1 MDQNRIRKEE
11 ERSIDPITD
20 CAVAEHIS
28 ECSVLKEGVA
38 KDFLSRLCRRPPSS
52 YKGKD
57 EIPFFVPHKKLLEKI
72 DQKPMLREPL
82 TGFDEQQE
90 KIRREVCKPYVPLAR
105 PQEDSFT
112 FEQTQKPSSNESSME
127 NIQIYLSALL
137 VQNGHFLLWKES
149 EPPPWERVAVV
160 GAAGGEITED
170 ADAPPLVDQLE
181 LIEQLRDDPKI
192 GFFYMM
198 YAVGRSSK
206 YFTPYALKVVNY
218 KDVGKTYMTISAN
231 GVTQYSFDEVSFTP
245 IEQWQR
251 EYHFYLELIKIRSF
265 VVFRKWKA
273 FFVWRKSVSCRKFLE
288 ARSYLEEN
296 LFISDPILSKALLEI
311 KSMCSVFLDSTFF
324 DSAVTE
330 KLLLFYFVEK
340 QLAKLERIRHKLD
353 EFRILAK
360 DIVNNACL
368 GALLRAGYTPDDSNI
383 TIEQTAF
390 GKLGEFGAV
399 KFKMPKDGVLKMSYI
414 EQARKR
420 NKCYRLSCFV
430 HLIDYM
436 QANMMHGLLINTY
449 VEFIDALKIHM
460 DCLPID
466 EAIDN
471 DEIDQPLKETRTS
484 THRVEWPYFVVD
496 LLILPSSDV
505 VMDPSE
511 TIFRF
516 VIQTIEIMWEENIFA
531 VKPLLSD
538 PFFNSFTRPMINR
551 KVEDRISGL
560 PPDMHDVL
568 KQDPITHALKD
579 ELREIWERS
588 FDIVKRYCR
597 RFDEIRQFYHEDM
610 LFDENIIRDNR
621 DCKLFRE
628 WSIRYRREV
637 ELIGKVIEYQ
647 QLGIFLIQ
655 LERFKV
661 AAEIAP
667 RGKIGVLE
675 AVMPGIGKT
684 RVDSLLTTAIDSIKY
699 LESDPVT
706 TEEYVA
712 YIKFVDKARETVDE
726 MEAQLDY
733 VKELYDLME
742 EFGFP
747 IPSVDM
753 ANYLGIGTH
762 FTSLRLVMENVLEE
776 RAKLI
781 NRFNSQLQKDITAL
795 NENISE
801 IHDELTQPW
810 LLDSQ
815 SDDQA
820 CLNTLKELGN
830 RLAACAAIAEEY
842 HAHQRAFKLEQ
853 TRFDVLDQVTNEL
866 RLRTLLWQTLNE
878 WEHAVHQW
886 LTSEFDTLDVE
897 DITSFTMRTMKNL
910 IQLERGLPPNNIV
923 PGLKDNVELLR
934 NKLPILGYL
943 RNPDL
948 RDRHWQKIEAVL
960 NYAFK
965 PDEKKTWTL
974 MEDLGAFQKPNE
986 LMEIAAIASSE
997 ANLENM
1003 LNKVVDMWEELQFV
1017 VVPHKEDKDVYI
1029 LGSMEEVETAMNESS
1044 INLQT
1049 IKASRRIGPIQPL
1062 VDEWVKKLDLF
1073 VVTLEAWQYLQQ
1085 QWLYLE
1091 AIFSAPDI
1099 QRQLPIEAKLFIEVD
1114 KFWKDLMRRTFKMP
1128 LAMPCCTQP
1137 GLLEQ
1142 LEENNRR
1149 LDEVMKCLLAY
1160 LETKR
1165 VAFPRFFF
1173 LSNDELLEILAQTKN
1188 PHAVQRHL
1196 QKCFDAIHRLEFAMK
1211 ESETG
1216 DEQILTTDIVAM
1228 LSPEGE
1234 RVPLGQGLKARG
1246 NVEDW
1251 LGRVEEAMFMTLRRR
1266 MKQGIQDFDAKGR
1279 QQFLSMHPSQIVLT
1293 VSQIFWTRRIDLIL
1307 ESEGRVVE
1315 SMKAFELQCFAD
1327 LGDLAAM
1334 VRGELPKLIRDVIIN
1349 LITVD
1354 VHARDIVTSLVEN
1367 NVSSSTSFE
1376 WTKALRYYWDAEVDN
1391 CLARMSNA
1399 EYLYGYEYLGAQKRL
1414 VITPLTD
1421 RCYLCLM
1428 GALQLDLGGAPAGPA
1443 GTGKTETTKDLA
1455 KAVAVQ
1461 CVVFNCSEGLD
1472 YRMMGRFFSGL
1483 ATSGAWCCFDEF
1495 NRIDI
1500 EVLSVIA
1507 QQLITIRNAKIIRA
1521 KEFMFEGRMMKLVM
1535 SCATFITMNPGYA
1548 GRTELPDN
1556 LKALFRPF
1564 AMMVPD
1570 YKLIA
1575 EVTLYSEGF
1584 ESSKPLSQKM
1594 TLMYTLSSE
1603 QLSQQDHYDFGMRAV
1618 KSVLVMAGSLKR
1630 NNPDKPEDVVLIRAL
1645 RESNIPKFLRDDAE
1659 LFEGIV
1665 GDLFPGIV
1673 IPEEDY
1679 GILQETVI
1687 AVLEEGNLQ
1696 PEQCTLKKAIQLHEC
1711 LQVRHGVMLVGPTGS
1726 GKTTVLRTLAST
1738 YNKLY
1743 KMRVPGPVYLPV
1755 HTYTI
1760 NPKAIT
1766 IGELYG
1772 QVDTMTNEWHD
1783 GLIGSTVRY
1792 ACSFVT
1798 EDHQWIV
1805 CDGPVDAI
1813 WIENMNTVLDDNKM
1827 LCLANSERIK
1837 FTPYMRMLFEVMD
1850 LAQASPATVSR
1861 CGMVYVDPAELKW
1874 MPYVKTWLTTLPE
1887 ALVKDE
1893 HRQLIVDLFEK
1904 YFEAGLVFCKTSCEF
1919 PISQVDIG
1927 KANMACAIIESLLS
1941 EPGAIER
1948 TLDKARIRTF
1958 ITQIFLFAYLWAVG
1972 GNVVDTSRIDFEAFV
1987 RKQFDDNEDAMIASI
2002 DLWDLFVNVSG
2013 HRFDMWTDIV
2023 PEFVYDAETPF
2034 FDILVPTVDTVRFGY
2049 MMQKMVEINKPV
2061 FFTGDTG
2068 VGKSLITKIVLNNL
2082 EDTQLW
2088 VPITLAF
2095 SAQTTSG
2102 RTQEILELKL
2112 EKRKRTVLGAPIG
2125 KRVCVFVDDVNMPKL
2140 DTYGSQP
2147 PIELLRQLLDFHGM
2161 YDRDKLFWKEVED
2174 IVLTVACAPPGGGRN
2189 PLTPRFVR
2197 HFAILLIPAPSEWTL
2212 KGIFK
2217 AIMHG
2222 FLTDF
2227 VESVKLVG
2235 EKIVN
2240 AAVDVYRKIAE
2251 DLLPTPEKS
2260 HYIFNLRDLSKC
2272 IQGMM
2277 QVRATVIKQPQEMYR
2292 LFYHECLRVFHDRLI
2307 NAEDK
2312 SYFYKLLNSICAGTF
2327 ATEVVRLPD
2336 EEVIEKP
2343 PALLFGDFMA
2353 FGAAREQRIYEEL
2366 TEMSKVKRT
2375 LEDYL
2380 EDYRFSVG
2388 KDMGIIFFM
2397 DAIEHVCRLAR
2408 ILRSERGNGLL
2419 VGVGGMG
2426 KQSLTKLASHLNGYK
2441 CYQIEVTRTY
2451 DKSSWHE
2458 DLRRFYFEPGALA
2471 KHTTFLFT
2479 DTQIVLEDFLE
2490 DINNTLNTGEVP
2502 NLYDADELEK
2512 AIIATRPA
2520 AKAAGISE
2528 ANRDAIYQFFIGR
2541 VRNQLHLMICM
2552 SPIGDA
2558 FRHRCRMFPSLV
2570 NCCTIDWFTKW
2581 PNDALLS
2588 VAENT
2593 LSAMLPD
2600 DSKILAGLG
2609 SICVLIHKSVEE
2621 ATVRFF
2627 AEMRRRYYTT
2637 PSSYLE
2643 LLKLFRITLE
2653 KKKKEIETL
2662 KNKIAN
2668 GLNKLLETNEMV
2680 AVMKEHLVI
2689 LAPKL
2694 KVSTDEVTKLV
2705 KMIAKQQTECD
2716 KAKYV
2721 VSAEEATAKLKA
2733 EETAILEADARQDLE
2748 AAIPALMEA
2757 QKALEA
2763 LNKNDINEIRVFNK
2777 PPHLVRFVMEAVN
2790 LLLGE
2795 KTDWPSA
2802 KLVLGDIH
2810 FLDRLMAYPKDEISD
2825 KLLNKL
2831 QEYVNHPEF
2840 RPDLVAKQSKACK
2853 SMCIWVRAMDGY
2865 AKIYRVVEPKRQR
2878 LHAAEQELETIERV
2892 LATKQA
2898 QLAELENKIL
2908 QLQLQYDSAV
2918 KNLNKLEAE
2927 MMLAEAR
2934 LNRSG
2939 RLTSALVDERIR
2951 WELMTKGFDKQ
2962 MINLTGDTLVAAGA
2976 LAYLGAFANE
2986 YREELMKTWLDSCR
3000 NYDIKTTENYSLISI
3015 LADPYQIRLWNTHG
3029 LPRDKVSTE
3038 NGILVT
3044 QSNRWPL
3051 MIDPQEQANRWIRN
3065 MEQDKNLKICK
3076 LTDANFT
3083 RILETSIRLGTPV
3096 LLQEVGEVLDPSL
3109 EPVLLKQ
3116 IFLLGGRLLIRFGD
3130 SDVDYDE
3137 NFRLYITTKIA
3148 NPHYLPEVCIKVTI
3162 VNFTVTMGGLEEQLL
3177 ADVVR
3182 LERPDLESMRNDL
3195 ITKINADKGQLQ
3207 SIEDKILTLLYGA
3220 GDDILDNEDLIETL
3234 NDSKETSAII
3244 ATRLIESEATEE
3256 KISEAREKYRS
3267 VANRGSV
3274 LYFVVANLAN
3284 IDPMY
3289 QFSLKYFNQIFNLVI
3304 ESTEKDENLS
3314 RRLQMLLVEITLAI
3328 YTNVSR
3334 GLFEKH
3340 KLVFSFMLNIAI
3352 FMNDNKITQSQWNFM
3367 LRGATRASSED
3378 KPDIPTLTTQM
3389 WVLINY
3395 LATTFASFENIMND
3409 VFKKIPLTIGYFEE
3423 VINVIPSN
3431 RNSATADWDN
3441 LLSDIEKLM
3450 LLKALK
3456 EERLIF
3462 AITAFVAKN
3471 LGQKFVESPMAALPL
3486 LFADTSNKIP
3496 LVFILTTGSDPFS
3509 GFQRFAAEMNFSDR
3523 YNSISL
3529 GQGQG
3534 PVAEGHIRKGTVEG
3548 RWVFLQNCHLATS
3561 WMISMEQI
3569 ILEIAEEQEGR
3580 IHNDFRLFM
3589 SSMPSVAFPVSV
3601 LQNSVKVTNEPPKG
3615 LKANIKRALHDFD
3628 EEFFESHH
3636 LNEKWR
3642 KLIFGICFFH
3652 AIIQERKKFGPL
3664 GWNILYEFNDSD
3676 RECCLLNLKLFCVHD
3691 RIPWNALIYTTG
3703 EITYGGRVTD
3713 GWDLRCMKTILDIFF
3728 SPKTLKDDY
3737 IYSHSGKYYCPNFKT
3752 LQEYK
3757 DFVETFS
3764 IIDDPE
3770 VFQMHENA
3778 NIIYQ
3783 LKEAQFVV
3791 NIILEVQPKESASE
3805 EGKSSS
3811 DMAYEI
3817 ADMILARIQVKIDP
3831 AKCNPKHLVRDS
3843 KGRLPSMTTVLVHEV
3858 DRYNTLLKRIH
3869 GSIENLQRAIKG
3881 FVVMSEELENVFVAL
3896 VNNQVPQLWHNAN
3909 VYPSLKTLGSWI
3921 KNLELRIDFIQIWLT
3936 HGKPIS
3942 FWISGLSFPQGFL
3955 TAMMQTCAR
3964 KYNTPIDHLKLDFI
3978 PTKVLLDQTEIEEEH
3993 RKSEQEVT
4001 AVYKGLEVPKD
4012 GVLIHGLYI
4021 DAGRWDFESMIL
4033 VDANIGE
4040 MHPSLPVL
4048 HINPILE
4055 LPKDDPRYVCP
4066 LYKTAVRAGV
4076 LSTTGHSTN
4085 FVVATLLPSANEQ
4098 AYWILKG
4105 TALLIEIID

>member
-1 MDQNRIRKEE
+1 MLD
-11 ERSIDPITD
+11 
-20 CAVAEHIS
+20 
-28 ECSVLKEGVA
+28 
-38 KDFLSRLCRRPPSS
+38 
-52 YKGKD
+52 
-57 EIPFFVPHKKLLEKI
+57 KI
-72 DQKPMLREPL
+72 DHKPVIREPL
-82 TGFDEQQE
+82 TGFSDQQE
-90 KIRREVCKPYVPLAR
+90 KIRREFCKPYIPPVR
-105 PQEDSFT
+105 TVQEEVVSTGNAFPPG
-112 FEQTQKPSSNESSME
+112 QK
-127 NIQIYLSALL
+127 QKLL
-137 VQNGHFLLWKES
+137 
-149 EPPPWERVAVV
+149 PWERTLVV
-160 GAAGGEITED
+160 TEKQD
-170 ADAPPLVDQLE
+170 KPKDTDAPPLVDQLE
-181 LIEQLRDDPKI
+181 LIRQLRDDPKI
-192 GFFYMM
+192 GFFYMI
-198 YAVGRSSK
+198 YAVGRSSQ
-206 YFTPYALKVVNY
+206 YFTPYALKLVHY
-218 KDVGKTYMTISAN
+218 KDVGKTYMTISAS
-231 GVTQYSFDEVSFTP
+231 GVTQYTSDEISFTP
-245 IEQWQR
+245 IEQWER
-251 EYHFYLELIKIRSF
+251 EYNFYLKVLNIRSF

-273 FFVWRKSVSCRKFLE
+273 FFVWKKTISCHKFLE
-288 ARSYLEEN
+288 ARNYLQEN

-311 KSMCSVFLDSTFF
+311 KSMCSVFLDSNFF
-324 DSAVTE
+324 DGSTIE

-340 QLAKLERIRHKLD
+340 QFAKLERIRDKLD
-353 EFRILAK
+353 EFRVLAK

-390 GKLGEFGAV
+390 GKLGNYLVCAV

-420 NKCYRLSCFV
+420 EKCYRLSCFI

-436 QANMMHGLLINTY
+436 KTNMMHGLLVNTY
-449 VEFIDALKIHM
+449 TAFIAALRTHTE
-460 DCLPID
+460 CLPDDEMIENDVID
-466 EAIDN
+466 I
-471 DEIDQPLKETRTS
+471 PLKKTLS
-484 THRVEWPYFVVD
+484 TNPRIQWPYFVVD
-496 LLILPSSDV
+496 LLILPSSEI

-511 TIFRF
+511 SIFRF

-531 VKPLLSD
+531 IRPLLSD
-538 PFFNSFTRPMINR
+538 PFFHSFTRPMINR
-551 KVEDRISGL
+551 KIEERISGN
-560 PPDMHDVL
+560 PPEMQDVL
-568 KQDPITHALKD
+568 KQDPITRALKI
-579 ELREIWERS
+579 ELKDILKQN
-588 FDIVKRYCR
+588 FDIVKRYCV
-597 RFDEIRQFYHEDM
+597 RFDGIREFHREDTV
-610 LFDENIIRDNR
+610 FDENIIRDNR

-628 WSIRYRREV
+628 WSIRYRSEV
-637 ELIGKVIEYQ
+637 ELIGKVIDSQ
-647 QLGIFLIQ
+647 PLGIFFVQ

-667 RGKIGVLE
+667 RGKIGVIE
-675 AVMPGIGKT
+675 AVMPGLGKT
-684 RVDSLLTTAIDSIKY
+684 RVDALLTQAIDSINY

-706 TEEYVA
+706 TEDYVA
-712 YIKFVDKARETVDE
+712 YITFVDKARETVDE

-742 EFGFP
+742 EFNFP
-747 IPSVDM
+747 IPSMDM
-753 ANYLGIGTH
+753 ANYLGIGAH
-762 FTSLRLVMENVLEE
+762 FTSLRLVVENMLEA
-776 RAKLI
+776 RPKLI
-781 NRFNSQLQKDITAL
+781 NKFNAQLHKDITAL
-795 NENISE
+795 NESISE
-801 IHDELTQPW
+801 IHDEIMQPW
-810 LLDSQ
+810 LLDYE
-815 SDDQA
+815 SDDVA
-820 CLNTLKELGN
+820 CLDTLKDLGN
-830 RLAACAAIAEEY
+830 RLAACSAIAEEY
-842 HAHQRAFKLEQ
+842 RAHQRAFKLEQ

-866 RLRTLLWQTLNE
+866 RLRTLLWETLVE
-878 WEHAVHQW
+878 WESAVCEWH
-886 LTSEFDTLDVE
+886 SADFDTLNVD

-923 PGLKDNVELLR
+923 PDLKENVELLR
-934 NKLPILGYL
+934 NKLPVLGYL

-948 RDRHWQKIEAVL
+948 RDRHWDRIEQIL
-960 NYAFK
+960 NYMFM
-965 PDEKKTWTL
+965 PDVKKTWVQL
-974 MEDLGAFQKPNE
+974 ENLGAFLKPNE
-986 LMEIAAIASSE
+986 LMEVAAAASSE
-997 ANLENM
+997 ANLEYM
-1003 LNKVVDMWEELQFV
+1003 LKRVVETWEELKFV
-1017 VVPHKEDKDVYI
+1017 VVPHKEEKDIFI
-1029 LGSMEEVETAMNESS
+1029 LGSLEEVQTAMDESN

-1049 IKASRRIGPIQPL
+1049 INASRHVGPIRPL
-1062 VDEWVKKLDLF
+1062 VEEWVQKLDLF
-1073 VVTLEAWQYLQQ
+1073 VDTLEAWQYLQQ
-1085 QWLYLE
+1085 QWMYLE

-1099 QRQLPIEAKLFIEVD
+1099 QRQLPMEAKLFIEVD
-1114 KFWKDLMRRTFKMP
+1114 KFWKDLMRRTFKFP
-1128 LAMPCCTQP
+1128 LAMPACIQP

-1142 LEENNRR
+1142 LEENNRH
-1149 LDEVMKCLLAY
+1149 LDEVMKCLEAY

-1211 ESETG
+1211 ESGTG
-1216 DEQILTTDIVAM
+1216 DEQVMTTDIVAM
-1228 LSPEGE
+1228 ISPEGE

-1251 LGRVEEAMFMTLRRR
+1251 LGRVEEAMFSTLRRR
-1266 MKQGIQDFDAKGR
+1266 MKQGIKDLDAKGR
-1279 QQFLSMHPSQIVLT
+1279 QQFLSMHPSQIILT
-1293 VSQIFWTRRIDLIL
+1293 VSQIFWTRNIHLIL
-1307 ESEGRVVE
+1307 ESNGHVLQNMR
-1315 SMKAFELQCFAD
+1315 AFEQKCFTD
-1327 LGDLAAM
+1327 LNELAVM

-1354 VHARDIVTSLVEN
+1354 VHARDIVTTMVEHK
-1367 NVSSSTSFE
+1367 VSSSTSFD
-1376 WTKALRYYWDAEVDN
+1376 WMKALRYYWDTDIDN
-1391 CLARMSNA
+1391 CVARMSNA

-1507 QQLITIRNAKIIRA
+1507 QQLITIRNAKIARA
-1521 KEFMFEGRMMKLVM
+1521 KEFMFEGRMIKLVM

-1630 NNPDKPEDVVLIRAL
+1630 DNPDKPEDVVLIRAL

-1679 GILQETVI
+1679 GVLQETAI
-1687 AVLEEGNLQ
+1687 TIMEEARLQ
-1696 PEQCTLKKAIQLHEC
+1696 PERCTLKKAIQLHEC
-1711 LQVRHGVMLVGPTGS
+1711 LQVRHGVMLVGPTGA
-1726 GKTTVLRTLAST
+1726 GKTTVLRTLAAT
-1738 YNKLY
+1738 YNRLHE
-1743 KMRVPGPVYLPV
+1743 MGVRGPIYQPV
-1755 HTYTI
+1755 HTYVI

-1766 IGELYG
+1766 IGQLYG
-1772 QVDTMTNEWHD
+1772 QVDMMTNEWHD
-1783 GLIGSTVRY
+1783 GLIGTTVRH
-1792 ACSFVT
+1792 ACASVT

-1850 LAQASPATVSR
+1850 LSQASPATVSR

-1874 MPYVKTWLTTLPE
+1874 MPYVKTWVTNLPE
-1887 ALVKDE
+1887 TLLKDE
-1893 HRQLIVDLFEK
+1893 YRELIVNLFQR
-1904 YFEAGLVFCKTSCEF
+1904 YFEAGLIFCRMNCDF
-1919 PISQVDIG
+1919 PISQVDIS
-1927 KANMACAIIESLLS
+1927 KANMTCTIIESFLN
-1941 EPGAIER
+1941 EPKAIER
-1948 TLDKARIRTF
+1948 STDKARIKTF
-1958 ITQIFLFAYLWAVG
+1958 IIQMFVFAYLWSVG
-1972 GNVVDTSRIDFEAFV
+1972 GNVVDASREIFEAFV
-1987 RKQFDDNEDAMIASI
+1987 RKQFDENEDALLPSI
-2002 DLWDLFVNVSG
+2002 DLWDLYVNVSG
-2013 HRFDMWTDIV
+2013 HRLDVWTDIM
-2023 PEFVYDAETPF
+2023 PEFLYDSETPF

-2049 MMQKMVEINKPV
+2049 MMKKMVETNKPV

-2068 VGKSLITKIVLNNL
+2068 VGKSVITKVMLKSL

-2088 VPITLAF
+2088 VPITLIF
-2095 SAQTTSG
+2095 SAQTSSG

-2112 EKRKRTVLGAPIG
+2112 ERRKRTVLGAPIG
-2125 KRVCVFVDDVNMPKL
+2125 KRMCVFVDDVNMPKL

-2147 PIELLRQLLDFHGM
+2147 PIELLRQLLDFEGM
-2161 YDRDKLFWKEVED
+2161 YDREKLFWKRVED
-2174 IVLTVACAPPGGGRN
+2174 VVFVAACAPPGGGRN

-2197 HFAILLIPAPSEWTL
+2197 HFAMLLIPAPTEMSL

-2222 FLTDF
+2222 FLDDF

-2240 AAVDVYRKIAE
+2240 ATVDIYRRIAE

-2272 IQGMM
+2272 IQGIM
-2277 QVRATVIKQPQEMYR
+2277 QVNATFIKQPQEMYR

-2307 NAEDK
+2307 NTEDK
-2312 SYFYKLLNSICAGTF
+2312 SYFYRLLNNVCTGTF
-2327 ATEVVRLPD
+2327 GTEVVRLPD
-2336 EEVIEKP
+2336 EKSMEKP

-2366 TEMSKVKRT
+2366 TEIPKVKRT

-2451 DKSSWHE
+2451 DKNAWHE

-2471 KHTTFLFT
+2471 MHTTFLFT
-2479 DTQIVLEDFLE
+2479 DTQIVQEEFLE

-2502 NLYDADELEK
+2502 NLYEADELEK

-2520 AKAAGISE
+2520 AKEAGITE
-2528 ANRDAIYQFFIGR
+2528 TNRDGIYQFFIGR

-2593 LSAMLPD
+2593 LAAVVSTDSA
-2600 DSKILAGLG
+2600 KLAGLS
-2609 SICVLIHKSVEE
+2609 SICVLIHETVEE
-2621 ATVRFF
+2621 VTVRFF
-2627 AEMRRRYYTT
+2627 VEMRRRYYTT

-2643 LLKLFRITLE
+2643 LLKLFRTTLE
-2653 KKKKEIETL
+2653 KKRNGIETL
-2662 KNKIAN
+2662 KSKIAN

-2680 AVMKEHLVI
+2680 AVMKEHLVE

-2694 KVSTDEVTKLV
+2694 KVSTEEVSKLV
-2705 KMIAKQQTECD
+2705 KMLAKQQFECD

-2721 VSAEEATAKLKA
+2721 VTAEEATAKLKA
-2733 EETAILEADARQDLE
+2733 DETAVLEADARQDLE

-2825 KLLNKL
+2825 KLLNRL

-2840 RPDLVAKQSKACK
+2840 RPDLVARQSKACK

-2878 LHAAEQELETIERV
+2878 LHQAEAELRAIEELLALKQGQLAALEKKIQQLQTQYDTALKNLKTLET
-2892 LATKQA
+2892 K
-2898 QLAELENKIL
+2898 
-2908 QLQLQYDSAV
+2908 
-2918 KNLNKLEAE
+2918 

-2951 WELMTKGFDKQ
+2951 WEKMTHEFDNQ
-2962 MINLTGDTLVAAGA
+2962 IVNLTGDTMVAAGA
-2976 LAYLGAFANE
+2976 LAYLGAFTNE
-2986 YREELMKTWLDSCR
+2986 YREELVQIWLNSCK

-3015 LADPYQIRLWNTHG
+3015 LADPYEIRLWNTYG

-3038 NGILVT
+3038 NAIFVT

-3065 MEQDKNLKICK
+3065 MEQDNNLKICK
-3076 LTDANFT
+3076 LTDTNFT

-3096 LLQEVGEVLDPSL
+3096 LLQEIGETLDPSL

-3116 IFLLGGRLLIRFGD
+3116 IFMLGGRMLIRFGD
-3130 SDVDYDE
+3130 TDVDYDK

-3162 VNFTVTMGGLEEQLL
+3162 VNFTVTIGGLEEQLL

-3182 LERPDLESMRNDL
+3182 LERPDLETMRTDL
-3195 ITKINADKGQLQ
+3195 IMKINADKGQLQ
-3207 SIEDKILTLLYGA
+3207 SIEDRILTLLYGA
-3220 GDDILDNEDLIETL
+3220 GDDILDNEELIETL

-3256 KISEAREKYRS
+3256 KISVARERYRS

-3289 QFSLKYFNQIFNLVI
+3289 QFSLKYFNQVFNSVI
-3304 ESTEKDENLS
+3304 EMTEKDEDLN
-3314 RRLQMLLVEITLAI
+3314 RRLQTLLIEITLAV

-3352 FMNDNKITQSQWNFM
+3352 HINENIVTQAQWNFM
-3367 LRGATRASSED
+3367 LRGATQIGVVNM
-3378 KPDIPTLTTQM
+3378 PDYPTLTGQM
-3389 WVLINY
+3389 WASVNY
-3395 LATTFASFENIMND
+3395 LANTFPSFKNIMND
-3409 VFKKIPLTIGYFEE
+3409 AFKIIQLTVGYFQEA
-3423 VINVIPSN
+3423 INVIPTN
-3431 RNSATADWDN
+3431 TIKATRDWDN
-3441 LLSDIEKLM
+3441 RLTDIEKLM

-3456 EERLIF
+3456 EDQLIF
-3462 AITAFVAKN
+3462 AITAYVAKN
-3471 LGQKFVESPMAALPL
+3471 LGQKFVESPMVALQL
-3486 LFADTSNKIP
+3486 LFTNTSNKIP

-3509 GFQRFAAEMNFSDR
+3509 GFLRFAAETGFSEKYD
-3523 YNSISL
+3523 SISL

-3534 PVAEGHIRKGTVEG
+3534 PVAEGHIRKGTMEG

-3561 WMISMEQI
+3561 WMIKMEQI
-3569 ILEIAEEQEGR
+3569 VLEIAEEQEGK
-3580 IHNDFRLFM
+3580 IHADFRLFL

-3601 LQNSVKVTNEPPKG
+3601 LQNAVKVTNEPPKG
-3615 LKANIKRALHDFD
+3615 LKANIKRALHDLED
-3628 EEFFESHH
+3628 EFFEQHF
-3636 LNEKWR
+3636 LKERWR
-3642 KLIFGICFFH
+3642 KTIFGVCFFH

-3676 RECCLLNLKLFCVHD
+3676 RECCLLNLKLFCVHEQ
-3691 RIPWNALIYTTG
+3691 IPWNALIYTTG

-3713 GWDLRCMKTILDIFF
+3713 SWDLRCMKTILDIFF
-3728 SPKTLKDDY
+3728 SPKTLIENY
-3737 IYSHSGKYYCPNFKT
+3737 VYSPSGKYYCPVFKT

-3757 DFVETFS
+3757 DFVENFP

-3770 VFQMHENA
+3770 VFGMHENA
-3778 NIIYQ
+3778 NISYQ
-3783 LKEAQFVV
+3783 LKEAQFIV
-3791 NIILEVQPKESASE
+3791 NTILEVQPKESVVK
-3805 EGKSSS
+3805 EGKSTS
-3811 DMAYEI
+3811 DIAYEI
-3817 ADMILARIQVKIDP
+3817 ADMILARIQSKIDP
-3831 AKCNPKHLVRDS
+3831 EQCNPKHMIRDS
-3843 KGRLPSMTTVLVHEV
+3843 KGRLPSLTTVLIHEV
-3858 DRYNTLLKRIH
+3858 DRYNILLRRICT
-3869 GSIENLQRAIKG
+3869 SIENLQRAIKG
-3881 FVVMSEELENVFVAL
+3881 FVVMSEELENVFNAL
-3896 VNNQVPQLWHNAN
+3896 VNNQVPQIWHNAN

-3921 KNLELRIDFIQIWLT
+3921 RNLELRVDFIQTWLI
-3936 HGKPIS
+3936 HQKPLS

-3955 TAMMQTCAR
+3955 TGMLQTCAR
-3964 KYNTPIDHLKLDFI
+3964 KYNTPIDHLQLDFI
-3978 PTKVLLDQTEIEEEH
+3978 PTKVVLDQEEIEEEH
-3993 RKSEQEVT
+3993 RESGHEVLK
-4001 AVYKGLEVPKD
+4001 VYQGLVAPQD
-4012 GVLIHGLYI
+4012 GVLIHGLFI
-4021 DAGRWDFESMIL
+4021 DAGRWDFQSMSLI
-4033 VDANIGE
+4033 DANIGE
-4040 MHPSLPVL
+4040 MHPTLPVL
-4048 HINPILE
+4048 HINPVLE
-4055 LPKDDPRYVCP
+4055 LSKDDPRYVCP

-4085 FVVATLLPSANEQ
+4085 FVVAVLLPSAKEQ

-4105 TALLIEIID
+4105 TALLIEI

>member
-1 MDQNRIRKEE
+1 MD
-11 ERSIDPITD
+11 
-20 CAVAEHIS
+20 IS
-28 ECSVLKEGVA
+28 EDKERKGSIKSTYGCSFTEQDSESFSLSGKVPD
-38 KDFLSRLCRRPPSS
+38 DFASRLCRKPPRT
-52 YKGKD
+52 YKKGRD

-72 DQKPMLREPL
+72 DQKPELREPL
-82 TGFDEQQE
+82 TGFSEQQG
-90 KIRREVCKPYVPLAR
+90 KIRRDVCKPYIPRAR
-105 PQEDSFT
+105 TED
-112 FEQTQKPSSNESSME
+112 E
-127 NIQIYLSALL
+127 ILSVEVAADRRKKLT
-137 VQNGHFLLWKES
+137 KKI
-149 EPPPWERVAVV
+149 PPWERLQIA
-160 GAAGGEITED
+160 IKQQKKKD
-170 ADAPPLVDQLE
+170 LDAPPLVDQLE
-181 LIEQLRDDPKI
+181 LIQQLRDDPKI
-192 GFFYMM
+192 GFFYMI
-198 YAVGRSSK
+198 YAVERSSK
-206 YFTPYALKVVNY
+206 YFTPYALKLVHY
-218 KDVGKTYMTISAN
+218 KDVGRTYMTISAN
-231 GVTQYSFDEVSFTP
+231 GVTQYSPDEVSFTP
-245 IEQWQR
+245 IEQWER
-251 EYHFYLELIKIRSF
+251 EYNFYFKLLKIRSF

-273 FFVWRKSVSCRKFLE
+273 FFVWRKSVSRRKFLE
-288 ARSYLEEN
+288 ARNYLETN

-311 KSMCSVFLDSTFF
+311 KSMCSVFLDSSFF
-324 DSAVTE
+324 DNSTTE

-340 QLAKLERIRHKLD
+340 QFAKLEQTRRRLD
-353 EFRILAK
+353 EFRVLTK

-368 GALLRAGYTPDDSNI
+368 GALLKAGYTPDDSNI

-390 GKLGEFGAV
+390 GKLGEFSGV

-420 NKCYRLSCFV
+420 EKCYRLSCFI

-449 VEFIDALKIHM
+449 VEFIKVLQAHM
-460 DCLPID
+460 EFLPS
-466 EAIDN
+466 EEMIDN
-471 DEIDQPLKETRTS
+471 DVIDLPLKGIPSSMYRLQ
-484 THRVEWPYFVVD
+484 WPYYVVD
-496 LLILPSSDV
+496 LLILPSSEI

-511 TIFRF
+511 KIFRF
-516 VIQTIEIMWEENIFA
+516 VIQTIQIMWEENVFA
-531 VKPLLSD
+531 IKPLLSD
-538 PFFNSFTRPMINR
+538 PFFNSFTRPMINH
-551 KVEDRISGL
+551 KIEERISGL

-568 KQDPITHALKD
+568 KQDPITHALKQQLN
-579 ELREIWERS
+579 ETWERN

-597 RFDEIRQFYHEDM
+597 RFNEIRGFYLEDTR
-610 LFDENIIRDNR
+610 FDENIIRDNR
-621 DCKLFRE
+621 DCKVFRE
-628 WSIRYRREV
+628 WSIRYKREL

-647 QLGIFLIQ
+647 SLGVFLVQ
-655 LERFKV
+655 LERFKI

-675 AVMPGIGKT
+675 AVMPGLGKT
-684 RVDSLLTTAIDSIKY
+684 RVDSLLTKAIESINY

-712 YIKFVDKARETVDE
+712 YIKFVDQARESVDE

-753 ANYLGIGTH
+753 ANYLGIGAH

-776 RAKLI
+776 RPKLI
-781 NRFNSQLQKDITAL
+781 NKFNSQLQKDITAL
-795 NENISE
+795 NEKISE
-801 IHDELTQPW
+801 IRDEITQPW
-810 LLDSQ
+810 LLDYE
-815 SDDQA
+815 SDDEA
-820 CLNTLKELGN
+820 CLSTLKELGN
-830 RLAACAAIAEEY
+830 RLAGCAATAEEY

-866 RLRTLLWQTLNE
+866 RLRTLLWETLTE
-878 WEHAVHQW
+878 WEHEVYEWQ
-886 LTSEFDTLDVE
+886 TTDFDTLDVE

-910 IQLERGLPPNNIV
+910 IQLERGLPANNIV
-923 PGLKDNVELLR
+923 PGLKETVESIR

-948 RDRHWQKIEAVL
+948 RDRHWEKIEEIL
-960 NYAFK
+960 NYTFK
-965 PDEKKTWTL
+965 PDEKKTWNQ
-974 MEDLGAFQKPNE
+974 MELLGAFQKPNE
-986 LMEIAAIASSE
+986 LMEVAATASSE

-1003 LNKVVDMWEELQFV
+1003 LRKVVDMWEQLKFV
-1017 VVPHKEDKDVYI
+1017 VLPHKEEKDVFV
-1029 LGSMEEVETAMNESS
+1029 LGSLEEAETAMNESN

-1049 IKASRRIGPIQPL
+1049 IKASRRVGPIQPL
-1062 VDEWVKKLDLF
+1062 VDEWVQKLDLF
-1073 VVTLEAWQYLQQ
+1073 IVTLEAWQYLQQ
-1085 QWLYLE
+1085 QWMYLE

-1099 QRQLPIEAKLFIEVD
+1099 QRQLPMEAKLFIVVD
-1114 KFWKDLMRRTFKMP
+1114 KFWKDLMRRTFKNP
-1128 LAMPCCTQP
+1128 LAMAACTQP
-1137 GLLEQ
+1137 GLLEL

-1196 QKCFDAIHRLEFAMK
+1196 QKCFDAIHRLEFGTK

-1216 DEQILTTDIVAM
+1216 EELILTTDIVAM
-1228 LSPEGE
+1228 ISPEGE

-1251 LGRVEEAMFMTLRRR
+1251 LGRVEDAMFTTLRRR
-1266 MKQGIQDFDAKGR
+1266 MKQGIKDLDAKGR
-1279 QQFLSMHPSQIVLT
+1279 QQFLYMHPSQIVLT
-1293 VSQIFWTRRIDLIL
+1293 VSQIFWTRRIHLIL
-1307 ESEGRVVE
+1307 ESEGHVLE
-1315 SMKAFELQCFAD
+1315 AMKAFEQQCFAD
-1327 LGDLAAM
+1327 LNELAVM
-1334 VRGELPKLIRDVIIN
+1334 VRGDLPKLIRDVIIN

-1354 VHARDIVTSLVEN
+1354 VHARDIVTSMVEHG
-1367 NVSSSTSFE
+1367 VSSSTDFE
-1376 WTKALRYYWDAEVDN
+1376 WTKALRYYWDAEIDN
-1391 CLARMSNA
+1391 CVARMSNA

-1455 KAVAVQ
+1455 KAVAIQ

-1507 QQLITIRNAKIIRA
+1507 QQLITIRNAKLARA

-1564 AMMVPD
+1564 SMMVPD

-1679 GILQETVI
+1679 GVLQETAVK
-1687 AVLEEGNLQ
+1687 VLEEANLQ
-1696 PEQCTLKKAIQLHEC
+1696 PENCTLKKAIQLHEC

-1726 GKTTVLRTLAST
+1726 GKTTVLRTLANT
-1738 YNKLY
+1738 YNKLHE
-1743 KMRVPGPVYLPV
+1743 MGAPGPTYQPV
-1755 HTYTI
+1755 HMYVI

-1772 QVDTMTNEWHD
+1772 QVDMMTNEWHD
-1783 GLIGSTVRY
+1783 GLIGFTVRH
-1792 ACSFVT
+1792 ACSLIT

-1805 CDGPVDAI
+1805 CDGPVDAV

-1887 ALVKDE
+1887 ALLKDD
-1893 HRQLIVDLFEK
+1893 HRQLIVDLFQK
-1904 YFEAGLVFCKTSCEF
+1904 YFEEGLIFCRTNCEF
-1919 PISQVDIG
+1919 PISQVDIS
-1927 KANMACAIIESLLS
+1927 KANMTCAIMESLLR

-1948 TLDKARIRTF
+1948 TADKTKIRMF
-1958 ITQIFLFAYLWAVG
+1958 ITQMFAFAYLWSVG
-1972 GNVVDTSRIDFEAFV
+1972 GNVIDASRVDFEAFV
-1987 RKQFDDNEDAMIASI
+1987 RKQFEDNEDAFLPSV
-2002 DLWDLFVNVSG
+2002 DLWDLYMNVPA
-2013 HRFDMWTDIV
+2013 HRLDIWTDIM
-2023 PEFVYDAETPF
+2023 PEFVYDPGTPF
-2034 FDILVPTVDTVRFGY
+2034 FDILVPTVDTVRFGF

-2068 VGKSLITKIVLNNL
+2068 VGKSIITKVVLKSL

-2095 SAQTTSG
+2095 SAQTSSG
-2102 RTQEILELKL
+2102 RTQEILESKL
-2112 EKRKRTVLGAPIG
+2112 ERRKRTVLGAPIG
-2125 KRVCVFVDDVNMPKL
+2125 KRICVFVDDVNMPKL

-2147 PIELLRQLLDFHGM
+2147 PIELLRQLLDFDGM
-2161 YDRDKLFWKEVED
+2161 YDRDKLFWKYVED
-2174 IVLTVACAPPGGGRN
+2174 VVFTVACAPPGGGRN

-2197 HFAILLIPAPSEWTL
+2197 HFAMLLIPAPSEWTL

-2217 AIMHG
+2217 AIMNG
-2222 FLTDF
+2222 FLNDF

-2235 EKIVN
+2235 DKIVN
-2240 AAVDVYRKIAE
+2240 AAVDVYRRIAE

-2272 IQGMM
+2272 IQGIM

-2307 NAEDK
+2307 NVEDK
-2312 SYFYKLLNSICAGTF
+2312 SYFYRLLNNICTGSF
-2327 ATEVVRLPD
+2327 GVEVVRLPD
-2336 EEVIEKP
+2336 EKIVEKP
-2343 PALLFGDFMA
+2343 PSLLFGDFMA
-2353 FGAAREQRIYEEL
+2353 FGAARDQRIYEEL
-2366 TEMSKVKRT
+2366 TEIPKVKRT

-2451 DKSSWHE
+2451 DKAAWHE

-2471 KHTTFLFT
+2471 RHATFLFT
-2479 DTQIVLEDFLE
+2479 DTQMVMEDFLE

-2502 NLYDADELEK
+2502 NLYEADELEK

-2520 AKAAGISE
+2520 AKEAGISE
-2528 ANRDAIYQFFIGR
+2528 SNRDGIYQFFIGR

-2570 NCCTIDWFTKW
+2570 NCCTIDWFTEW

-2593 LSAMLPD
+2593 LSAIVPGNPELL
-2600 DSKILAGLG
+2600 SGLS
-2609 SICVLIHKSVEE
+2609 SICVSIHKTVEE
-2621 ATVRFF
+2621 VTVRFF
-2627 AEMRRRYYTT
+2627 VEMRRRYYTT

-2653 KKKKEIETL
+2653 NKRKEIETL
-2662 KNKIAN
+2662 KSKIAN

-2694 KVSTDEVTKLV
+2694 KTSTDEVSKLV
-2705 KMIAKQQTECD
+2705 KMLAKQQAECD

-2721 VSAEEATAKLKA
+2721 VTAEEATAKLKA

-2748 AAIPALMEA
+2748 AAIPALLEA

-2810 FLDRLMAYPKDEISD
+2810 FLDRLIAYPKDEISD
-2825 KLLNKL
+2825 KLLSRL
-2831 QEYVNHPEF
+2831 QEYVTHPEF
-2840 RPDLVAKQSKACK
+2840 RADLVAKQSKACK

-2878 LHAAEQELETIERV
+2878 LHEAEAELQAIEEV
-2892 LATKQA
+2892 LALKQA
-2898 QLAELENKIL
+2898 QLAALEDKIA
-2908 QLQLQYDSAV
+2908 QLQEEYDSAL
-2918 KNLNKLEAE
+2918 KNLNELEAE

-2951 WELMTKGFDKQ
+2951 WEEMTRGFDNQ
-2962 MINLTGDTLVAAGA
+2962 IMNLTGDTLVAAGA
-2976 LAYLGAFANE
+2976 LAYLGAFTNE
-2986 YREELMKTWLDSCR
+2986 YREELMRIWLNNCKDHGV
-3000 NYDIKTTENYSLISI
+3000 KTTESYSLVSI
-3015 LADPYQIRLWNTHG
+3015 LADPYKIRLWNTHG

-3038 NGILVT
+3038 NAIFVT
-3044 QSNRWPL
+3044 QSIRWPL

-3065 MEQDKNLKICK
+3065 MEQENDLKICK
-3076 LTDANFT
+3076 LTDANFM
-3083 RILETSIRLGTPV
+3083 RILETSIRLGIPV

-3130 SDVDYDE
+3130 TDVDYDE

-3162 VNFTVTMGGLEEQLL
+3162 VNFTVTMGGLEDQLL

-3195 ITKINADKGQLQ
+3195 IMKINTDKGQLQ
-3207 SIEDKILTLLYGA
+3207 SIEDRILTLLYSS

-3256 KISEAREKYRS
+3256 KISEAREKYRL

-3274 LYFVVANLAN
+3274 LYFVVANLAD

-3314 RRLQMLLVEITLAI
+3314 RRLRTLLGEITLAI
-3328 YTNVSR
+3328 YTTVSR

-3340 KLVFSFMLNIAI
+3340 KLVFSFMLSIAVHV
-3352 FMNDNKITQSQWNFM
+3352 NENVVSKPQWTFM
-3367 LRGATRASSED
+3367 LRGASQISVADMPS
-3378 KPDIPTLTTQM
+3378 IPTLTAQM
-3389 WVLINY
+3389 WVSVNY
-3395 LATTFASFENIMND
+3395 LAATFPSFKHIVND
-3409 VFKKIPLTIGYFEE
+3409 VFKKIPLTVGYFRE
-3423 VINVIPSN
+3423 VINVVPKN
-3431 RNSATADWDN
+3431 VRTATRDWD
-3441 LLSDIEKLM
+3441 LRLTDIEKLM
-3450 LLKALK
+3450 LVKALK
-3456 EERLIF
+3456 ENQLIF
-3462 AITAFVAKN
+3462 AITAYVAKN
-3471 LGQKFVESPMAALPL
+3471 LGQKFVESPIAALPL
-3486 LFADTSNKIP
+3486 LFADTTNKIP

-3509 GFQRFAAEMNFSDR
+3509 GFLRFAAEMNFSDR

-3561 WMISMEQI
+3561 WMIKMEQI

-3580 IHNDFRLFM
+3580 IHPDFRLFL

-3615 LKANIKRALHDFD
+3615 LKANVKRALHDIE
-3628 EEFFESHH
+3628 EEFFERHH
-3636 LNEKWR
+3636 LKEKWR
-3642 KLIFGICFFH
+3642 KIIFGVCFFH

-3676 RECCLLNLKLFCVHD
+3676 RECCLLNLKLFCVHN

-3713 GWDLRCMKTILDIFF
+3713 NWDLRCMKTILDIFF
-3728 SPKTLKDDY
+3728 SPKTLEDNY
-3737 IYSHSGKYYCPNFKT
+3737 IYSPSGKYYCPDFKT

-3757 DFVETFS
+3757 DFVEDFPM
-3764 IIDDPE
+3764 IDDPE
-3770 VFQMHENA
+3770 VFEMHENA
-3778 NIIYQ
+3778 NITYQ

-3791 NIILEVQPKESASE
+3791 NTILEVQPKESVSE

-3811 DMAYEI
+3811 DIAYEI
-3817 ADMILARIQVKIDP
+3817 ADMILARIQLKIDP
-3831 AKCNPKHLVRDS
+3831 AKCNSQHLIRDT
-3843 KGRLPSMTTVLVHEV
+3843 KGRLPSLTTVLLHEV
-3858 DRYNTLLKRIH
+3858 DRYNILLKRIST
-3869 GSIENLQRAIKG
+3869 SIENLQRAIKG
-3881 FVVMSEELENVFVAL
+3881 FVVMSEELENVFIAL
-3896 VNNQVPQLWHNAN
+3896 INNQVPQMWHNAN

-3936 HGKPIS
+3936 YQKPVS

-3955 TAMMQTCAR
+3955 TGMLQTCAR
-3964 KYNTPIDHLKLDFI
+3964 KYNTPIDHLKLNFI
-3978 PTKVLLDQTEIEEEH
+3978 PTKVVLDQEEIKEEH
-3993 RKSEQEVT
+3993 RKSGQEVME
-4001 AVYKGLEVPKD
+4001 VYKGLVVPED

-4021 DAGRWDFESMIL
+4021 DAGKWDFESMIL
-4033 VDANIGE
+4033 VDANVGE
-4040 MHPSLPVL
+4040 MHPTLPVL
-4048 HINPILE
+4048 HINPVLE
-4055 LPKDDPRYVCP
+4055 LPIDDPRYVSP

-4085 FVVATLLPSANEQ
+4085 FVVAILLPSAKEQ

>member
-1 MDQNRIRKEE
+1 MDKHRKHDEHKHGV
-11 ERSIDPITD
+11 SMDPISGS
-20 CAVAEHIS
+20 AIAEHVS
-28 ECSVLKEGVA
+28 QFTVTDATVA
-38 KDFLSRLCRRPPSS
+38 KNFASRLCRRPPAG
-52 YKGKD
+52 YKKGKD

-72 DQKPMLREPL
+72 DHKPKVLEPL
-82 TGFDEQQE
+82 TGFGGQQE
-90 KIRREVCKPYVPLAR
+90 KIRREVCKPYIPLEKPEVDSESAKVASERTWKISKVP
-105 PQEDSFT
+105 
-112 FEQTQKPSSNESSME
+112 K
-127 NIQIYLSALL
+127 
-137 VQNGHFLLWKES
+137 
-149 EPPPWERVAVV
+149 
-160 GAAGGEITED
+160 D

-181 LIEQLRDDPKI
+181 LIQQLRDDPKI
-192 GFFYMM
+192 GFFYMI
-198 YAVGRSSK
+198 YAVERSSK

-218 KDVGKTYMTISAN
+218 EDIGKTYMTISAN
-231 GVTQYSFDEVSFTP
+231 GVTQYSPDEVSFTP
-245 IEQWQR
+245 IEQWER

-265 VVFRKWKA
+265 VIYRKWKA

-288 ARSYLEEN
+288 ASSYLEDN

-311 KSMCSVFLDSTFF
+311 KSMCSVFLESSFF
-324 DSAVTE
+324 DGTTTE

-340 QLAKLERIRHKLD
+340 QLASLEQTRQKLD
-353 EFRILAK
+353 EFRVLAK
-360 DIVNNACL
+360 DIINNACL

-390 GKLGEFGAV
+390 GKLGEFSAV

-436 QANMMHGLLINTY
+436 QANMMHGLLINSY
-449 VEFIDALKIHM
+449 VEFIKALESHV
-460 DCLPID
+460 DSLPED
-466 EAIDN
+466 ELIDN
-471 DEIDQPLKETRTS
+471 DTIDVPIKETES
-484 THRVEWPYFVVD
+484 SIHRLQPYFVVD

-505 VMDPSE
+505 VMDPTE
-511 TIFRF
+511 AIFRF
-516 VIQTIEIMWEENIFA
+516 VIQTIQIMWEENIYA

-538 PFFNSFTRPMINR
+538 PFFNSFTRPMINH
-551 KVEDRISGL
+551 KIEDRISGL

-568 KQDPITHALKD
+568 KQDPITHALKK
-579 ELREIWERS
+579 RMAEIWDRI
-588 FDIVKRYCR
+588 FDVVKRYCR
-597 RFDEIRQFYHEDM
+597 RFDEIREFYLEDTT
-610 LFDENIIRDNR
+610 LDENIIRDNR
-621 DCKLFRE
+621 DCKLFRD

-637 ELIGKVIEYQ
+637 DLIGKVIEHQ
-647 QLGIFLIQ
+647 RLGLFLVQ

-661 AAEIAP
+661 AAQLAP

-684 RVDSLLTTAIDSIKY
+684 RVDALLTKAIESIKY
-699 LESDPVT
+699 LESAPVT
-706 TEEYVA
+706 TEEYVK
-712 YIKFVDKARETVDE
+712 YIMFVDKARELVDE

-753 ANYLGIGTH
+753 ANYLGIGTQ
-762 FTSLRLVMENVLEE
+762 FTSLRLVMENVLED

-781 NRFNSQLQKDITAL
+781 NKFNSQLQKDITEL
-795 NENISE
+795 NEKISE
-801 IHDELTQPW
+801 IRDELTQPW

-815 SDDQA
+815 SDEVA
-820 CLNTLKELGN
+820 CLNTLKDLGD
-830 RLAACAAIAEEY
+830 RLNACAATAEEY
-842 HAHQRAFKLEQ
+842 HAHQRTFKLEQ

-866 RLRTLLWQTLNE
+866 RLRTLLWETLQE
-878 WEHAVHQW
+878 WEHAVFEWHA
-886 LTSEFDTLDVE
+886 LDFDTLNVE
-897 DITSFTMRTMKNL
+897 DITTFTMRTMKNL

-923 PGLKDNVELLR
+923 PGLKDNVESLR

-948 RDRHWQKIEAVL
+948 RDRHWERIEDIL

-974 MEDLGAFQKPNE
+974 MEDLGAFQKPEE
-986 LMEIAAIASSE
+986 LMEIAAVASSE
-997 ANLENM
+997 ANLEKM
-1003 LNKVVDMWEELQFV
+1003 LNKVVNLWEELKFIV
-1017 VVPHKEDKDVYI
+1017 VAHKDEKDVYI
-1029 LGSMEEVETAMNESS
+1029 LGSMEEVETAMNESN

-1049 IKASRRIGPIQPL
+1049 INASRRVGPIQPL

-1073 VVTLEAWQYLQQ
+1073 IVTLEAWQYLQQ
-1085 QWLYLE
+1085 QWMYLE

-1099 QRQLPIEAKLFIEVD
+1099 QRQLPTEAKLFIEVD
-1114 KFWKDLMRRTFKMP
+1114 KFWKDLMRRTHKMP
-1128 LAMPCCTQP
+1128 LAMACCTQP

-1142 LEENNRR
+1142 FEENNRR

-1165 VAFPRFFF
+1165 MAFPRFFF

-1196 QKCFDAIHRLEFAMK
+1196 QKCFDAIHRLEFALK
-1211 ESETG
+1211 DSETG

-1234 RVPLGQGLKARG
+1234 RVPLGTGLKARG

-1251 LGRVEEAMFMTLRRR
+1251 LARVEEAMFSTLRRR
-1266 MKQGIQDFDAKGR
+1266 MKQGIKDYEAKGR
-1279 QQFLSMHPSQIVLT
+1279 QQFLSLHPSQIVLT
-1293 VSQIFWTRRIDLIL
+1293 VSQIFWTLNIDMIL
-1307 ESEGRVVE
+1307 ESEGRVFDL
-1315 SMKAFELQCFAD
+1315 MKTFELQCFAN
-1327 LGDLAAM
+1327 LNELAGM

-1349 LITVD
+1349 LITID

-1399 EYLYGYEYLGAQKRL
+1399 EYIYGYEYLGAQKRL

-1455 KAVAVQ
+1455 KACAVQ

-1535 SCATFITMNPGYA
+1535 SCSTFITMNPGYA

-1584 ESSKPLSQKM
+1584 ESSRPLSQKM
-1594 TLMYTLSSE
+1594 TLMYTLCSE

-1645 RESNIPKFLRDDAE
+1645 YESNIPKFLRHDAE

-1679 GILQETVI
+1679 GILEKTAV

-1696 PEQCTLKKAIQLHEC
+1696 PERCTLTKAIQLHEC

-1726 GKTTVLRTLAST
+1726 GKTTVLRTLATT
-1738 YNKLY
+1738 YTKLY
-1743 KMRVPGPVYLPV
+1743 KLAVPVPLYQPV
-1755 HTYTI
+1755 HVYTI

-1783 GLIGSTVRY
+1783 GLIGFTVRH
-1792 ACSFVT
+1792 ACAFST
-1798 EDHQWIV
+1798 SDHQWIV

-1837 FTPYMRMLFEVMD
+1837 FTPYMRMLFEVQD

-1874 MPYVKTWLTTLPE
+1874 MPYVKTWITTLSE

-1893 HRQLIVDLFEK
+1893 HRQFIIDLFAK
-1904 YFEAGLVFCKTSCEF
+1904 YFEAGLVFCRMNCEF

-1927 KANMACAIIESLLS
+1927 KAAMTCSVIESLLS

-1948 TLDKARIRTF
+1948 TTDKARIKSF
-1958 ITQIFLFAYLWAVG
+1958 ITQVFLFAYLWAVG
-1972 GNVVDTSRIDFEAFV
+1972 GNVVDASRTSFEEFT
-1987 RKQFDDNEDAMIASI
+1987 RNQFEGNEDIVLPSD
-2002 DLWDLFVNVSG
+2002 DLWNLFVNVPG
-2013 HRFDMWTDIV
+2013 HRLDTWTDIM
-2023 PEFVYDAETPF
+2023 PEFVYDSETPF

-2049 MMQKMVEINKPV
+2049 MMQKLVEINKPV

-2068 VGKSLITKIVLNNL
+2068 VGKSLIAKIVLKNL
-2082 EDTQLW
+2082 EETQLW
-2088 VPITLAF
+2088 MPITLAF
-2095 SAQTTSG
+2095 SAQTSSG
-2102 RTQEILELKL
+2102 RTQEILESKL
-2112 EKRKRTVLGAPIG
+2112 ERRKRTVLGAPIG

-2147 PIELLRQLLDFHGM
+2147 PIELLRQLLDFDGM
-2161 YDRDKLFWKEVED
+2161 YDRDKLFWKDVED
-2174 IVLTVACAPPGGGRN
+2174 VVYTVACAPPGGGRN

-2197 HFAILLIPAPSEWTL
+2197 HFAILLIPAPSELTL

-2217 AIMHG
+2217 AIMNG

-2227 VESVKLVG
+2227 VESVKMIG

-2240 AAVDVYRKIAE
+2240 AAVDVYQRIAD

-2272 IQGMM
+2272 IQGIM

-2307 NAEDK
+2307 NVEDK
-2312 SYFYKLLNSICAGTF
+2312 SYFYRLLNNICASTF
-2327 ATEVVRLPD
+2327 GSEVVRLPD
-2336 EEVIEKP
+2336 EKVIEKP

-2353 FGAAREQRIYEEL
+2353 FGAPKEHRIYEEL
-2366 TEMSKVKRT
+2366 TEISKVKRT

-2426 KQSLTKLASHLNGYK
+2426 KQSLTKLASHLHGYN
-2441 CYQIEVTRTY
+2441 CYQIQVTRTY
-2451 DKSSWHE
+2451 DKNAWHE
-2458 DLRRFYFEPGALA
+2458 DLRRFYFDPGALA
-2471 KHTTFLFT
+2471 KHTSFLFT

-2512 AIIATRPA
+2512 VIIATRPA
-2520 AKAAGISE
+2520 AKEAGISE
-2528 ANRDAIYQFFIGR
+2528 TNRDAIYQFFIGR

-2570 NCCTIDWFTKW
+2570 NCCTIDWFTTW

-2593 LSAMLPD
+2593 LSAVVPD
-2600 DSKILAGLG
+2600 NPKLVGGLC
-2609 SICVLIHKSVEE
+2609 SICVLIHKTVEE
-2621 ATVRFF
+2621 VTVRFF
-2627 AEMRRRYYTT
+2627 IEMRRRYYTT

-2643 LLKLFRITLE
+2643 LLKLFRITLD

-2662 KNKIAN
+2662 KIKISN

-2694 KVSTDEVTKLV
+2694 KASTDEVSKLV
-2705 KMIAKQQTECD
+2705 KMIAKQQAECD

-2721 VSAEEATAKLKA
+2721 ISAEEATAKLKA
-2733 EETAILEADARQDLE
+2733 DETAILEADARQDLE
-2748 AAIPALMEA
+2748 AAMPALMEA

-2878 LHAAEQELETIERV
+2878 LHKAVEELESIERV
-2892 LATKQA
+2892 LSMKQA
-2898 QLAELENKIL
+2898 QLAELEEKIALL
-2908 QLQLQYDSAV
+2908 QIEYDTSI

-2927 MMLAEAR
+2927 MTLAEAR

-2939 RLTSALVDERIR
+2939 RLTSALADERIR
-2951 WELMTKGFDKQ
+2951 WEKMTKGFDDQ

-2976 LAYLGAFANE
+2976 LAYLGAFTNE
-2986 YREELMKTWLDSCR
+2986 YREELMQIWLNSCK
-3000 NYDIKTTENYSLISI
+3000 NHDIKTTENYSLVAI

-3038 NGILVT
+3038 NGIFVT

-3051 MIDPQEQANRWIRN
+3051 MIDPQEQANRWIRS
-3065 MEQDKNLKICK
+3065 MEQNNNLKICK

-3083 RILETSIRLGTPV
+3083 RILESSIRLGMPV

-3116 IFLLGGRLLIRFGD
+3116 IFMQGGRLLIRFGD
-3130 SDVDYDE
+3130 SDIDYDTQ
-3137 NFRLYITTKIA
+3137 FRLYITTKIA
-3148 NPHYLPEVCIKVTI
+3148 NPHYLPEVCIKVTV
-3162 VNFTVTMGGLEEQLL
+3162 VNFTVTTGGLEEQLL

-3207 SIEDKILTLLYGA
+3207 SIEDRILTLLYGA

-3244 ATRLIESEATEE
+3244 ATRLIESEATEG

-3274 LYFVVANLAN
+3274 LFFVVADLAN

-3304 ESTEKDENLS
+3304 DSTEKDDNLA
-3314 RRLQMLLVEITLAI
+3314 RRLQNLLIEITLAI

-3340 KLVFSFMLNIAI
+3340 KLIFSFMLNIAI
-3352 FMNDNKITQSQWNFM
+3352 FMNEKIINQAQWNFM
-3367 LRGATRASSED
+3367 LRGATRISVAD
-3378 KPDIPTLTTQM
+3378 RPDIPTLTIQM
-3389 WVLINY
+3389 WTFVNY
-3395 LATTFASFENIMND
+3395 LAATFPVFKNILND
-3409 VFKKIPLTIGYFEE
+3409 VFKKIPLTIGYFQE
-3423 VINVIPSN
+3423 VINVIPTNAS
-3431 RNSATADWDN
+3431 SATNNWNN

-3456 EERLIF
+3456 EDQLIF

-3471 LGQKFVESPMAALPL
+3471 LGQKFVESPMAAMPL
-3486 LFADTSNKIP
+3486 LFANTSNKIP

-3509 GFQRFAAEMNFSDR
+3509 GFLRFAAEMNFSDR

-3534 PVAEGHIRKGTVEG
+3534 PVAEGHIRKGVVEG
-3548 RWVFLQNCHLATS
+3548 RWVFLQNCHLAAS
-3561 WMISMEQI
+3561 WMINMEQI
-3569 ILEIAEEQEGR
+3569 IMEISEEQEGQ
-3580 IHNDFRLFM
+3580 IHSDFRLFL
-3589 SSMPSVAFPVSV
+3589 SSMPSVSFPVSV
-3601 LQNSVKVTNEPPKG
+3601 LQNAVKVTNEPPKG
-3615 LKANIKRALHDFD
+3615 LKANIKRALYDFD
-3628 EEFFESHH
+3628 EEFFEEHH
-3636 LNEKWR
+3636 LNGKWR
-3642 KLIFGICFFH
+3642 KIIFGVCFFH

-3676 RECCLLNLKLFCVHD
+3676 RECCLLNLKLFCVHEH
-3691 RIPWNALIYTTG
+3691 IPWNALIYTTG

-3713 GWDLRCMKTILDIFF
+3713 TWDLRCMKTILDIFF

-3737 IYSHSGKYYCPNFKT
+3737 IYSRSGKYYCPNFKT
-3752 LQEYK
+3752 LREYR
-3757 DFVETFS
+3757 DFVENFS

-3770 VFQMHENA
+3770 IFQMHENA
-3778 NIIYQ
+3778 NQIYQ
-3783 LKEAQFVV
+3783 LKEAQFVI
-3791 NIILEVQPKESASE
+3791 NTILEVQPKESASE

-3811 DMAYEI
+3811 DIAYEI
-3817 ADMILARIQVKIDP
+3817 ADTILVRIQLEIDST
-3831 AKCNPKHLVRDS
+3831 KCNPKHLVRDS

-3858 DRYNTLLKRIH
+3858 DRYNTLLKKIRV
-3869 GSIENLQRAIKG
+3869 SIENLQRAIKG
-3881 FVVMSEELENVFVAL
+3881 FVVMSEELENVFIAL
-3896 VNNQVPQLWHNAN
+3896 INNQVPQMWHNMN
-3909 VYPSLKTLGSWI
+3909 VYPSLKSLGSWI
-3921 KNLELRIDFIQIWLT
+3921 RNLELRIDFIEIWLT
-3936 HGKPIS
+3936 QQKPVS

-3955 TAMMQTCAR
+3955 TGMLQTCAR

-3978 PTKVLLDQTEIEEEH
+3978 PTKIVLDQAEIEEEH
-3993 RKSEQEVT
+3993 KKSGKEGESS
-4001 AVYKGLEVPKD
+4001 YKGLQVPED

-4021 DAGRWDFESMIL
+4021 DAGRWDFNSMLL

-4040 MHPSLPVL
+4040 MHPNLPVL

-4085 FVVATLLPSANEQ
+4085 FVVATLLPSAEGQ

-4105 TALLIEIID
+4105 TALLVEIID